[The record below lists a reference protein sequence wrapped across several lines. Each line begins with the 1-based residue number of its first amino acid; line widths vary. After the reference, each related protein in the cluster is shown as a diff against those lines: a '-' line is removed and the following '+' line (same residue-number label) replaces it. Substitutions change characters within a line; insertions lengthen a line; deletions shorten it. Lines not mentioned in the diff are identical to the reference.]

1 MDDPQSAI
9 QRDYHL
15 HLHEV
20 LWRALR
26 VRGNNAAVK
35 EAEAHILQRSVADI
49 NAKETT
55 KGRSA
60 IHAAVNY
67 SRSSE
72 LIDLLLN
79 RGADVNANDNR
90 RWTALH
96 FASVY
101 GHIDVVTL
109 LLDRGADVNAVTTS
123 RSSALH
129 IASRNDCTG
138 VVALLLDRGA
148 DMNAVD
154 CKGLTALQIA
164 SQKNHVDVVALL
176 LNRGADGSAVT
187 TDGRLTALHI
197 ASQNDSTGVVA
208 LLLDRGADV
217 NAVDNRRC
225 TALHIAS
232 QNDCTRVVALLL
244 DRGAD
249 VNAVDSKLW
258 TALHYALSYRRMNVA
273 TLLLDRG
280 AIFKAAHGRA
290 KASPCAVLSA
300 WGPGDVV
307 ALLAA
312 MAANAHDDNNGQ
324 VWHLPKRYTN
334 IVKCLLNQRA
344 VDENRCTALHI
355 AAKNSH
361 MDVIKSLL
369 DCGADLSSVN
379 NRRCTALHIASEH
392 GHTAVAVLLLDRGAN
407 VNAVEGSGCTALH
420 VASANGHTAVVA
432 LLLDR
437 GADANAMET
446 ERRTALHLASQEGHV
461 DIAALLVD
469 HFADVKAIAD
479 LRRTAL
485 HNASQEGHVDV
496 VAFLLNR
503 GANVNAIDIDG
514 RTALHL
520 ASKNGHVDVVSLL
533 LNRGADASVVDANT
547 HITALHIASKYGHT
561 DVVALLLNRGANV
574 NVIDSDG
581 WTALHNASSH
591 NSADVV
597 SLLLNHGADVNAVRN
612 RNTTALHSAS
622 RNNRADVVSL
632 LLNRGADVSAVDANG
647 ETAFQIASRRGYS
660 RVVSIFNHDHVAN
673 ASNTDDLDM
682 VVGNVPDNCRANLL
696 TDRSADTNVVEGTGQ
711 TTLHSASEKGHT
723 DVVASLLDG
732 GADAN
737 AVDKNGK
744 TAVQSAIASGFTDV
758 VFVLITRNATV
769 SPQLFSSVKQGH
781 IGILELLLAA
791 HVGSNSS
798 PLVDDAIGCQSPDS
812 RRRLKECMRL
822 QSEWSVSSGAPLPL
836 LTVASRALAATRLE
850 RVTPRRLPSSIDDAV
865 DILPLASLLGEV
877 LDGIPVSP
885 THSQEFTAALSS
897 QTEYERLQR
906 ELAATT
912 EATALVEL
920 VAKRDTARDALMSAV
935 VVLQERFGDTSGAN
949 SLLRI
954 AETAE
959 RMRGQLVTWIDRPDN
974 DAPQSIEL
982 DVDGIRRCLDWHK
995 TWCTAWDEERVRY
1008 AANTERCGKR
1018 TAAYAKSIASH
1029 FEGDQHASLNEL
1041 RLLHI
1046 EGIAAS
1052 LRVILAAWDEILSI
1066 SHTRSP
1072 YEARLRQFAPV
1083 VDVYLRAFVR
1093 DVRAGWDELRRLVG
1107 FASATREA
1115 ALNAPRVPILKRQ
1128 LQERAVQLR
1137 NAKRKHRDT
1146 LTDLTD
1152 AEHDGIDDVEV
1163 AAFKERVKA
1172 ARHDMCGAEQAYSDA
1187 ALEFVLLATRLPEY
1201 QADFRGDLANVMQ
1214 LPELLKPG
1222 RSAAQYRMDR
1232 VLARAGGGSRRDVYL
1247 AVLDENGTEQQC
1259 VLKSFHLG
1267 SEKER
1272 KDFLSESRLL
1282 RSLRHPNIVSIE
1294 AVFIEDGAT
1303 RYSELPQTIGYIQ
1316 LDFCEKGD
1324 LLQWVRA
1331 TMASNARKQAVLRG
1345 ALLGLEHI
1353 HRMGV
1358 VHCDIKPQNIL
1369 VDASGRGI
1377 ISDFDVSSE
1386 QSARTSTATKAAT
1399 RVAGTDAY
1407 LAPELI
1413 RGDVSAANASTDM
1426 YAFALTVYDTYF
1438 PPDEVTGALQRP
1450 SMTQVAHRGV
1460 LIAIPATADAALSS
1474 FLASVFSAEA
1484 RERPS
1489 SRDALGHVYFV
1500 SPPPLAPGD
1509 REGRAT
1515 CICCMDV
1522 HSLANGVAC
1531 SDANE
1536 GSHFVCNEDF
1546 ERYVQSCAAD
1556 DIAVLKRRDGQITCP
1571 DSVCGRRFDSRLVAD
1586 HVTSQ
1591 TFGAFIDSQRKLS
1604 AAIATLELDRVWN
1617 ERLEQ
1622 VRQAARPSR
1631 EMVIRLHKEHI
1642 EERILTLRCPR
1653 CATAFV
1659 EFEGCFALVCGTCNA
1674 KFCGWCLVDCGD
1686 PLSEPNRANNLTH
1699 RHVVRCSLRRSV
1711 DPLYGD
1717 MALFER
1723 VQCERRQKATR
1734 EYLLKVG
1741 DAGIAEAVLAA
1752 CATQLEVLGVR
1763 INMGE

>member
-520 ASKNGHVDVVSLL
+520 ASKNGHV
-533 LNRGADASVVDANT
+533 
-547 HITALHIASKYGHT
+547 
-561 DVVALLLNRGANV
+561 
-574 NVIDSDG
+574 
-581 WTALHNASSH
+581 
-591 NSADVV
+591 
-597 SLLLNHGADVNAVRN
+597 
-612 RNTTALHSAS
+612 
-622 RNNRADVVSL
+622 DVVSL